1 MDHNQLLRL
10 EIIRLNMKLESSE
23 EVRDKSDFKLK
34 LKVRTLQDINQGLEL
49 KLALAN
55 KELIKKSKISQ
66 DNFAYLEMQNTEH
79 ESAIV
84 AQDEKLRTMIA
95 KHTYQL
101 ESNEEMHTRTVD
113 QTVAQ
118 QTLTH
123 EADKLEMTADFNR
136 QKGEM
141 EVTHQKQ
148 MEEVVSTLKDELKQL
163 EAEGQAAEVNH
174 TNKLMELQQEKKK
187 NEDNANIE
195 IRVLKREY
203 REVEKVNNDLRE
215 ENSILCKR
223 GQELVNMDLLKKEN
237 MDLILIGGTNEKTI
251 CDLKKEIQYL
261 KPSLKKL
268 QSSLQEERNS
278 YAILKTKEDLNCNVK
293 KDQGFK
299 IRRMQLELKKEK
311 EAKQE
316 ADAINFELTMTIS
329 THEDR
334 QRSLD
339 AENKKFRQDIQAVQ
353 HDYMKFRARIEDC
366 FDETS
371 NNKEFQKIMIE
382 FKRHYMDDVKPTTK
396 ACVKRYQEEKKNE
409 SVFKAQVTKV
419 LKNMNNWRKGV
430 NKQAENERMR
440 LQKTQS
446 EYRTMMSEHLQ
457 LRDQKMAEKKV
468 DAAPADLPGKGTYIH
483 VKPYV
488 MKAQSVHSVHSV
500 LIDGRSLP

>member
-1 MDHNQLLRL
+1 MDHIQLLRR

-136 QKGEM
+136 QMGEM

-148 MEEVVSTLKDELKQL
+148 MEEVVSTLKDAIKQR

-174 TNKLMELQQEKKK
+174 TNKVMELQQEKKRY
-187 NEDNANIE
+187 EDNANIE
-195 IRVLKREY
+195 IRVIKRDC
-203 REVEKVNNDLRE
+203 RKLEKVNDDLRE

-223 GQELVNMDLLKKEN
+223 GQELVNMDLLKKEK
-237 MDLILIGGTNEKTI
+237 MDLILIGKINEKTI
-251 CDLKKEIQYL
+251 CDLKKEQQVF
-261 KPSLKKL
+261 KTSLRKY
-268 QSSLQEERNS
+268 QSTLQEERNS

-293 KDQGFK
+293 KDHGIK

-311 EAKQE
+311 EARQE
-316 ADAINFELTMTIS
+316 AVAMNFKLTMTIT

-334 QRSLD
+334 QRSSD
-339 AENKKFRQDIQAVQ
+339 AENEKCRQDIQAVQ
-353 HDYMKFRARIEDC
+353 HDYMKFRARLEDC

-382 FKRHYMDDVKPTTK
+382 FKRRYIDDVKPTTK

-409 SVFKAQVTKV
+409 AVCKARMTTYFKK
-419 LKNMNNWRKGV
+419 MCNWKKGA
-430 NKQAENERMR
+430 NKQAENE
-440 LQKTQS
+440 
-446 EYRTMMSEHLQ
+446 
-457 LRDQKMAEKKV
+457 
-468 DAAPADLPGKGTYIH
+468 
-483 VKPYV
+483 
-488 MKAQSVHSVHSV
+488 
-500 LIDGRSLP
+500 